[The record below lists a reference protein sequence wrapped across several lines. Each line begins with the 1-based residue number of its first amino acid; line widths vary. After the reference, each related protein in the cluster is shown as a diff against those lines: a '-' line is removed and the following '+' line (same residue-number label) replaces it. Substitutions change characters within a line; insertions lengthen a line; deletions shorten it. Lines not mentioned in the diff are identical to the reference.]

1 MFLEL
6 LSFLSSLDTGFNVLS
21 YLTVRA
27 VFAMMT
33 ALLITLLLG
42 KWIIGKLQEYQI
54 GQVIRDDGPETHL
67 EKKGTPTMG
76 GVLIFFAFFIS
87 VLIWGDWQ
95 NPFLWIVIVTALLFS
110 SIGFIDDYLKIKK
123 QNSDGLSRRQ
133 KLSAQ
138 TISTLLICFWL
149 LSLNSKTIGAELLIP
164 FFKDLIIPL
173 NVIGFLIIGWFAIV
187 GGSNSVNLTDG
198 LDGLAIMPVIIISG
212 ALGVFAYIGGNY
224 NFSGYLNMPFMPG
237 TGEAFVLCAALIG
250 AGFGFLWFNTY
261 PAEIFMGDTGSLAL
275 GAILAVIAIIV
286 HQEILLILMGG
297 IFVAETL
304 SVIIQIAYYKRTQ
317 KRFFKMAPIHHH
329 FEKKGLKEPKIIV
342 RFWIVTLIL
351 VLISLAS
358 IKIRSVSYT
367 HLTLPT
373 NREV

>member
-6 LSFLSSLDTGFNVLS
+6 ISFLSSLDTGFNVLS

-33 ALLITLLLG
+33 SLLITLLLG
-42 KWIIGKLQEYQI
+42 KWIISKLQQYQI
-54 GQVIRDDGPETHL
+54 GQVIRSDGPKSHQDKE
-67 EKKGTPTMG
+67 GTPTMG
-76 GVLIFFAFFIS
+76 GVLILFAFFTS
-87 VLIWGDWQ
+87 VIIWGDWR

-133 KLSAQ
+133 KILAQ
-138 TISTLLICFWL
+138 SISTILICIWL
-149 LSLNSKTIGAELLIP
+149 LSLNSKTIGAEILIP
-164 FFKDLIIPL
+164 FFKDLVIPL
-173 NVIGFLIIGWFAIV
+173 NAFGFLIVGWFAIV

-198 LDGLAIMPVIIISG
+198 LDGLAIMPVILISG
-212 ALGVFAYIGGNY
+212 ALAVFAYIGGNY
-224 NFSGYLNMPFMPG
+224 NFSAYLNMPFMPG
-237 TGEAFVLCAALIG
+237 TGEVFVICAALIG
-250 AGFGFLWFNTY
+250 SGFGFLWFNTY
-261 PAEIFMGDTGSLAL
+261 PAEIFMGDIGSLSL

-304 SVIIQIAYYKRTQ
+304 SVILQIGYFKRTQ
-317 KRFFKMAPIHHH
+317 KRLFLMAPIHHH
-329 FEKKGLKEPKIIV
+329 FEEMGLKEPKIIV

-358 IKIRSVSYT
+358 IKIR
-367 HLTLPT
+367 
-373 NREV
+373 

>member
-1 MFLEL
+1 MFLEI

-33 ALLITLLLG
+33 ALLITLVLG
-42 KWIIGKLQEYQI
+42 KWIISKLQHYQI
-54 GQVIRDDGPETHL
+54 GQVIRNDGPETHL
-67 EKKGTPTMG
+67 EKAGTPTMG
-76 GVLIFFAFFIS
+76 GVLILFAFFIS
-87 VLIWGDWQ
+87 VLIWGDWD

-110 SIGFIDDYLKIKK
+110 SIGFIDDYLKIKQ

-133 KLSAQ
+133 KIVAQSISA
-138 TISTLLICFWL
+138 ILICIWL

-164 FFKDLIIPL
+164 FFKELIIPL
-173 NVIGFLIIGWFAIV
+173 NALSFLIIGWFALV
-187 GGSNSVNLTDG
+187 GSSNSVNLTDG
-198 LDGLAIMPVIIISG
+198 LDGLAIMPVILISG
-212 ALGVFAYIGGNY
+212 ALAIFAYIGGNY

-237 TGEAFVLCAALIG
+237 TGEIFVLCAALVG

-261 PAEIFMGDTGSLAL
+261 PAEIFMGDTGSLSL
-275 GAILAVIAIIV
+275 GAILGVIAIIV

-304 SVIIQIAYYKRTQ
+304 SVIIQIGYFKRTQ
-317 KRFFKMAPIHHH
+317 KRIFLMAPLHHH
-329 FEKKGLKEPKIIV
+329 YEKKGLKEPKIIV
-342 RFWIVTLIL
+342 RFWIITLIL

-358 IKIRSVSYT
+358 IKIR
-367 HLTLPT
+367 
-373 NREV
+373 

>member
-1 MFLEL
+1 MFLEI

-33 ALLITLLLG
+33 ALLITLVLG
-42 KWIIGKLQEYQI
+42 KWIILKLQHYQI

-67 EKKGTPTMG
+67 EKAGTPTMG
-76 GVLIFFAFFIS
+76 GVLILFAFFIS
-87 VLIWGDWQ
+87 VLIWGDWD

-133 KLSAQ
+133 KILAQSISA
-138 TISTLLICFWL
+138 ILICVWL

-173 NVIGFLIIGWFAIV
+173 NALAFLIIGWFALV
-187 GGSNSVNLTDG
+187 GSSNSVNLTDG
-198 LDGLAIMPVIIISG
+198 LDGLAIMPVILISG
-212 ALGVFAYIGGNY
+212 ALAVFAYIGGNY

-237 TGEAFVLCAALIG
+237 TGEIFVLCAALVG

-261 PAEIFMGDTGSLAL
+261 PAEIFMGDTGSLSL
-275 GAILAVIAIIV
+275 GAILGVIAIIV

-304 SVIIQIAYYKRTQ
+304 SVIIQIGYFKRTQ
-317 KRFFKMAPIHHH
+317 KRIFLMAPLHHH
-329 FEKKGLKEPKIIV
+329 YEKKGLKEPKIIV
-342 RFWIVTLIL
+342 RFWIITLIL

-358 IKIRSVSYT
+358 IKIR
-367 HLTLPT
+367 
-373 NREV
+373 

>member
-6 LSFLSSLDTGFNVLS
+6 ISFLSSLDSGFNVLS

-33 ALLITLLLG
+33 ALLITLFLG
-42 KWIIGKLQEYQI
+42 KWIISKLQHYQI
-54 GQVIRDDGPETHL
+54 GQVIRDDGPESHL

-76 GVLIFFAFFIS
+76 GVLILFAFFLS
-87 VLIWGDWQ
+87 VIIWGDWN
-95 NPFLWIVIVTALLFS
+95 NPFLWIVVVTALLFS
-110 SIGFIDDYLKIKK
+110 LIGFMDDYLKIKK

-133 KLSAQ
+133 KIAAQSISA
-138 TISTLLICFWL
+138 ILICIWL
-149 LSLNSKTIGAELLIP
+149 ISLNSKTIGAELLVP

-173 NVIGFLIIGWFAIV
+173 NIFGFLIIGWFAIV
-187 GGSNSVNLTDG
+187 GSSNSVNLTDG
-198 LDGLAIMPVIIISG
+198 LDGLAIMPVILISG
-212 ALGVFAYIGGNY
+212 ALAVFAYIGGNY

-237 TGEAFVLCAALIG
+237 TGEVFILCAALIG

-297 IFVAETL
+297 VFVAETL
-304 SVIIQIAYYKRTQ
+304 SVIIQISYYKRTQ
-317 KRFFKMAPIHHH
+317 KRIFLMAPLHHH
-329 FEKKGLKEPKIIV
+329 YEKKGLAEPKIIV
-342 RFWIVTLIL
+342 RFWIITLIL

-358 IKIRSVSYT
+358 IKIR
-367 HLTLPT
+367 
-373 NREV
+373 

>member
-1 MFLEL
+1 MFLEI

-33 ALLITLLLG
+33 ALLITLVLG
-42 KWIIGKLQEYQI
+42 KWIISKLQHYQI
-54 GQVIRDDGPETHL
+54 GQVIRNDGPETHL
-67 EKKGTPTMG
+67 EKAGTPTMG
-76 GVLIFFAFFIS
+76 GVLILFAFFTS
-87 VLIWGDWQ
+87 VLIWGDWD

-110 SIGFIDDYLKIKK
+110 AIGFIDDYLKIKK

-133 KLSAQ
+133 KILAQSISA
-138 TISTLLICFWL
+138 ILICVWL

-173 NVIGFLIIGWFAIV
+173 NALAFLIIGWFALV
-187 GGSNSVNLTDG
+187 GSSNSVNLTDG
-198 LDGLAIMPVIIISG
+198 LDGLAIMPVILISG
-212 ALGVFAYIGGNY
+212 ALAVFAYIGGNY

-237 TGEAFVLCAALIG
+237 TGEIFVLCAALVG

-261 PAEIFMGDTGSLAL
+261 PAEIFMGDTGSLSL
-275 GAILAVIAIIV
+275 GAILGVIAIIV

-304 SVIIQIAYYKRTQ
+304 SVIIQIGYFKRTQ
-317 KRFFKMAPIHHH
+317 KRIFLMAPLHHH
-329 FEKKGLKEPKIIV
+329 YEKKGLKEPKIIV
-342 RFWIVTLIL
+342 RFWIITLIL

-358 IKIRSVSYT
+358 IKIR
-367 HLTLPT
+367 
-373 NREV
+373 

>member
-1 MFLEL
+1 MFLEI

-33 ALLITLLLG
+33 ALLISLVLG
-42 KWIIGKLQEYQI
+42 KWIISKLQHYQI
-54 GQVIRDDGPETHL
+54 GQVIREDGPETHL
-67 EKKGTPTMG
+67 EKQGTPTMG
-76 GVLIFFAFFIS
+76 GVLILFAFFIS
-87 VLIWGDWQ
+87 ILVWGDWN
-95 NPFLWIVIVTALLFS
+95 NPFLWIVIATAFLFS

-133 KLSAQ
+133 KIAAQSISA
-138 TISTLLICFWL
+138 ILICVWL
-149 LSLNSKTIGAELLIP
+149 ISLNSKTIGAELLIP

-173 NVIGFLIIGWFAIV
+173 NALAFLIVGWFALV
-187 GGSNSVNLTDG
+187 GSSNSVNLTDG
-198 LDGLAIMPVIIISG
+198 LDGLAIMPVILISG
-212 ALGVFAYIGGNY
+212 ALAVFAYIGGNY

-237 TGEAFVLCAALIG
+237 TGEIFVICAALVG

-261 PAEIFMGDTGSLAL
+261 PAEIFMGDTGSLSL
-275 GAILAVIAIIV
+275 GAILGVIAIIV

-304 SVIIQIAYYKRTQ
+304 SVIIQIGYFKRTQ
-317 KRFFKMAPIHHH
+317 KRFFLMAPIHHH
-329 FEKKGLKEPKIIV
+329 YEKKGLKEPKIIV
-342 RFWIVTLIL
+342 RFWIITLIL

-358 IKIRSVSYT
+358 IKIR
-367 HLTLPT
+367 
-373 NREV
+373 

>member
-6 LSFLSSLDTGFNVLS
+6 ISFLSSLDTGFNVLS

-33 ALLITLLLG
+33 SLLITLLLG
-42 KWIIGKLQEYQI
+42 KWIISKLQQYQI
-54 GQVIRDDGPETHL
+54 GQVIRSDGPESHQDK
-67 EKKGTPTMG
+67 EGTPTMG
-76 GVLIFFAFFIS
+76 GVLILFAFFTS
-87 VLIWGDWQ
+87 VIIWGDWR

-133 KLSAQ
+133 KILAQ
-138 TISTLLICFWL
+138 SISTILICIWL
-149 LSLNSKTIGAELLIP
+149 LSLDSKTIGAEILIP
-164 FFKDLIIPL
+164 FFKDLVIPL
-173 NVIGFLIIGWFAIV
+173 NAFGFLIIGWFAIV

-198 LDGLAIMPVIIISG
+198 LDGLAIMPVILISG
-212 ALGVFAYIGGNY
+212 ALAVFAYIGGNY
-224 NFSGYLNMPFMPG
+224 NFSAYLNMPFMPG
-237 TGEAFVLCAALIG
+237 TGEVFVICAALIG
-250 AGFGFLWFNTY
+250 SGFGFLWFNTY
-261 PAEIFMGDTGSLAL
+261 PAEIFMGDIGSLSL

-304 SVIIQIAYYKRTQ
+304 SVILQIGYFKRTQ
-317 KRFFKMAPIHHH
+317 KRLFLMAPIHHH
-329 FEKKGLKEPKIIV
+329 FEEMGLKEPKIIV

-358 IKIRSVSYT
+358 IKIR
-367 HLTLPT
+367 
-373 NREV
+373 

>member
-6 LSFLSSLDTGFNVLS
+6 ISFLSSLDSGFNVLS

-33 ALLITLLLG
+33 ALLVTLVLG
-42 KWIIGKLQEYQI
+42 KWIISKLQHYQI
-54 GQVIRDDGPETHL
+54 GQVIRDDGPESHL

-76 GVLIFFAFFIS
+76 GVLILFAFFLS
-87 VLIWGDWQ
+87 VIIWGDWN
-95 NPFLWIVIVTALLFS
+95 NPFLWIVVVTALLFS
-110 SIGFIDDYLKIKK
+110 SIGFMDDYLKIKK

-133 KLSAQ
+133 KIVAQSISA
-138 TISTLLICFWL
+138 ILICIWL
-149 LSLNSKTIGAELLIP
+149 ISLNSKTIGVELLVP

-173 NVIGFLIIGWFAIV
+173 NIFGFLIIGWFAIV
-187 GGSNSVNLTDG
+187 GSSNSVNLTDG
-198 LDGLAIMPVIIISG
+198 LDGLAIMPVILISG
-212 ALGVFAYIGGNY
+212 ALAVFAYIGGNY

-237 TGEAFVLCAALIG
+237 TGEVFVLCAALIG

-297 IFVAETL
+297 VFVAETL
-304 SVIIQIAYYKRTQ
+304 SVIIQISYYKRTQ
-317 KRFFKMAPIHHH
+317 KRIFLMAPLHHH
-329 FEKKGLKEPKIIV
+329 YEKKGLAEPKIIV
-342 RFWIVTLIL
+342 RFWIITLIL

-358 IKIRSVSYT
+358 IKIR
-367 HLTLPT
+367 
-373 NREV
+373 

>member
-6 LSFLSSLDTGFNVLS
+6 INFLSSLDTGFNVLS

-33 ALLITLLLG
+33 SLLITLVLG
-42 KWIIGKLQEYQI
+42 KWIISKLEQYEI
-54 GQVIRDDGPETHL
+54 GQVIRDDGPETHE
-67 EKKGTPTMG
+67 EKEGTPTMG
-76 GVLIFFAFFIS
+76 GVLILFAFFTSMI
-87 VLIWGDWQ
+87 IWGDWT

-133 KLSAQ
+133 KIAAQ
-138 TISTLLICFWL
+138 SISTILICIWL
-149 LSLNSKTIGAELLIP
+149 LSLNSKTIGAELLVP
-164 FFKDLIIPL
+164 FFKDLVIPL
-173 NVIGFLIIGWFAIV
+173 NAFGFLIVGWFAIV

-198 LDGLAIMPVIIISG
+198 LDGLAIMPVILISG
-212 ALGVFAYIGGNY
+212 ALAVFAYIGGNY
-224 NFSGYLNMPFMPG
+224 NFSAYLNMPFMQG
-237 TGEAFVLCAALIG
+237 TGEVFVVCAALIG
-250 AGFGFLWFNTY
+250 SGFGFLWFNTY
-261 PAEIFMGDTGSLAL
+261 PAEIFMGDTGSLSL

-297 IFVAETL
+297 IFVAEAL
-304 SVIIQIAYYKRTQ
+304 SVIIQIGYYKRTQ

-329 FEKKGLKEPKIIV
+329 FEKLGLKEPKIIV

-358 IKIRSVSYT
+358 IKIR
-367 HLTLPT
+367 
-373 NREV
+373 

>member
-6 LSFLSSLDTGFNVLS
+6 INFLSSLDTGFNVLS

-33 ALLITLLLG
+33 SLLITLVLG
-42 KWIIGKLQEYQI
+42 KWIISKLEQYEI
-54 GQVIRDDGPETHL
+54 GQVIRDDGPETHE
-67 EKKGTPTMG
+67 EKEGTPTMG
-76 GVLIFFAFFIS
+76 GVLILFAFFTSMI
-87 VLIWGDWQ
+87 IWGDWT

-110 SIGFIDDYLKIKK
+110 SIGFVDDYLKIKK

-133 KLSAQ
+133 KIAAQ
-138 TISTLLICFWL
+138 SISTILICIWL
-149 LSLNSKTIGAELLIP
+149 LSLNSKTIGAELLVP
-164 FFKDLIIPL
+164 FFKDLVIPL
-173 NVIGFLIIGWFAIV
+173 NAFGFLIVGWFAIV

-198 LDGLAIMPVIIISG
+198 LDGLAIMPVILISG
-212 ALGVFAYIGGNY
+212 ALAVFAYIGGNY
-224 NFSGYLNMPFMPG
+224 NFSAYLNMPFMPG
-237 TGEAFVLCAALIG
+237 TGEVFVICAALIG
-250 AGFGFLWFNTY
+250 SGFGFLWFNTY
-261 PAEIFMGDTGSLAL
+261 PAEIFMGDIGSLSL

-297 IFVAETL
+297 IFVAEAL
-304 SVIIQIAYYKRTQ
+304 SVIIQIGYYKRTQ

-329 FEKKGLKEPKIIV
+329 FEKLGLKEPKIIV

-358 IKIRSVSYT
+358 IKIR
-367 HLTLPT
+367 
-373 NREV
+373 

>member
-1 MFLEL
+1 MFLEI

-33 ALLITLLLG
+33 ALLITLVLG
-42 KWIIGKLQEYQI
+42 KWIISKLQHYQI
-54 GQVIRDDGPETHL
+54 GQVIREDGPETHL
-67 EKKGTPTMG
+67 EKQGTPTMG
-76 GVLIFFAFFIS
+76 GVLILFAFFIS
-87 VLIWGDWQ
+87 ILVWGDWN
-95 NPFLWIVIVTALLFS
+95 NPFLWIVIATAFLFS

-133 KLSAQ
+133 KIAAQSISA
-138 TISTLLICFWL
+138 ILICVWL
-149 LSLNSKTIGAELLIP
+149 ISLNSKTIGAELLIP

-173 NVIGFLIIGWFAIV
+173 NALAFLIVGWFALV
-187 GGSNSVNLTDG
+187 GSSNSVNLTDG
-198 LDGLAIMPVIIISG
+198 LDGLAIMPVILISG
-212 ALGVFAYIGGNY
+212 ALAVFAYIGGNY

-237 TGEAFVLCAALIG
+237 TGEIFVICAALVG

-261 PAEIFMGDTGSLAL
+261 PAEIFMGDTGSLSL
-275 GAILAVIAIIV
+275 GAILGVIAIIV

-304 SVIIQIAYYKRTQ
+304 SVIIQIGYFKRTQ
-317 KRFFKMAPIHHH
+317 KRFFLMAPIHHH
-329 FEKKGLKEPKIIV
+329 YEKKGLKEPKIIV
-342 RFWIVTLIL
+342 RFWIITLIL

-358 IKIRSVSYT
+358 IKIR
-367 HLTLPT
+367 
-373 NREV
+373 

>member
-6 LSFLSSLDTGFNVLS
+6 INFLSSLDTGFNVLS

-33 ALLITLLLG
+33 SLLITLVLG
-42 KWIIGKLQEYQI
+42 KWIISKLEQYEI
-54 GQVIRDDGPETHL
+54 GQVIRDDGPETHE

-76 GVLIFFAFFIS
+76 GVLILFAFFTSMI
-87 VLIWGDWQ
+87 IWGDWK

-123 QNSDGLSRRQ
+123 QNSDGLTRRQ
-133 KLSAQ
+133 KIALQS
-138 TISTLLICFWL
+138 ISTILICIWL
-149 LSLNSKTIGAELLIP
+149 LSLNSKTIGAELLVP
-164 FFKDLIIPL
+164 FFKDLVIPL
-173 NVIGFLIIGWFAIV
+173 NAFGFLIVGWFAIV

-198 LDGLAIMPVIIISG
+198 LDGLAIMPVIIISA
-212 ALGVFAYIGGNY
+212 ALAVFAYIGGNY
-224 NFSGYLNMPFMPG
+224 NFSAYLNMPFMLG
-237 TGEAFVLCAALIG
+237 TGEIFVICAALIG
-250 AGFGFLWFNTY
+250 SGFGFLWFNTY
-261 PAEIFMGDTGSLAL
+261 PAEIFMGDTGSLSL

-297 IFVAETL
+297 IFVAEAL
-304 SVIIQIAYYKRTQ
+304 SVIIQIGYYKQTQ
-317 KRFFKMAPIHHH
+317 KRFFRMAPIHHH
-329 FEKKGLKEPKIIV
+329 FEKLGLKEPKIIV

-358 IKIRSVSYT
+358 IKIR
-367 HLTLPT
+367 
-373 NREV
+373 

>member
-1 MFLEL
+1 MFLEI

-33 ALLITLLLG
+33 ALLITLVLG
-42 KWIIGKLQEYQI
+42 KWIISKLQHYQI
-54 GQVIRDDGPETHL
+54 GQVIRNDGPETHL
-67 EKKGTPTMG
+67 EKAGTPTMG
-76 GVLIFFAFFIS
+76 GVLILFAFFIS
-87 VLIWGDWQ
+87 VLIWGDWD

-110 SIGFIDDYLKIKK
+110 AIGFIDDYLKIKK

-133 KLSAQ
+133 KILAQSISA
-138 TISTLLICFWL
+138 ILICVWL
-149 LSLNSKTIGAELLIP
+149 LSLHSKTIGAELLIP

-173 NVIGFLIIGWFAIV
+173 NALAFLIIGWFALV
-187 GGSNSVNLTDG
+187 GSSNSVNLTDG
-198 LDGLAIMPVIIISG
+198 LDGLAIMPVILISG
-212 ALGVFAYIGGNY
+212 ALAVFAYIGGNY

-237 TGEAFVLCAALIG
+237 TGEIFVLCAALVG

-261 PAEIFMGDTGSLAL
+261 PAEIFMGDTGSLSL
-275 GAILAVIAIIV
+275 GAILGVIAIIV

-304 SVIIQIAYYKRTQ
+304 SVIIQIGYFKRTQ
-317 KRFFKMAPIHHH
+317 KRIFLMAPLHHH
-329 FEKKGLKEPKIIV
+329 YEKKGLKEPKIIV
-342 RFWIVTLIL
+342 RFWIITLIL

-358 IKIRSVSYT
+358 IKIR
-367 HLTLPT
+367 
-373 NREV
+373 

>member
-1 MFLEL
+1 MFLEI

-33 ALLITLLLG
+33 ALLITLVLG
-42 KWIIGKLQEYQI
+42 KWIISKLQHYQI
-54 GQVIRDDGPETHL
+54 GQVIRNDGPETHL
-67 EKKGTPTMG
+67 EKAGTPTMG
-76 GVLIFFAFFIS
+76 GVLILFAFFIS
-87 VLIWGDWQ
+87 VLIWGDWD

-110 SIGFIDDYLKIKK
+110 TIGFIDDYLKIKK

-133 KLSAQ
+133 KILAQSISA
-138 TISTLLICFWL
+138 ILICVWL

-173 NVIGFLIIGWFAIV
+173 NALAFLIIGWFALV
-187 GGSNSVNLTDG
+187 GSSNSVNLTDG
-198 LDGLAIMPVIIISG
+198 LDGLAIMPVILISG
-212 ALGVFAYIGGNY
+212 ALAVFAYIGGNY

-237 TGEAFVLCAALIG
+237 TGEIFVLCAALVG

-261 PAEIFMGDTGSLAL
+261 PAEIFMGDTGSLSL
-275 GAILAVIAIIV
+275 GAILGVIAIIV

-304 SVIIQIAYYKRTQ
+304 SVIIQIGYFKRTQ
-317 KRFFKMAPIHHH
+317 KRIFLMAPLHHH
-329 FEKKGLKEPKIIV
+329 YEKKGLKEPKIIV
-342 RFWIVTLIL
+342 RFWIITLIL

-358 IKIRSVSYT
+358 IKIR
-367 HLTLPT
+367 
-373 NREV
+373 

>member
-6 LSFLSSLDTGFNVLS
+6 ISFLSSLDTGFNVLS

-33 ALLITLLLG
+33 SLLITLLLG
-42 KWIIGKLQEYQI
+42 KWIISKLQQYQI
-54 GQVIRDDGPETHL
+54 GQVIRSDGPESHRDK
-67 EKKGTPTMG
+67 EGTPTMG
-76 GVLIFFAFFIS
+76 GVLILFAFFTS
-87 VLIWGDWQ
+87 VIIWGDWR

-123 QNSDGLSRRQ
+123 KNSDGLSRRQ
-133 KLSAQ
+133 KILAQ
-138 TISTLLICFWL
+138 SISTILICIWL
-149 LSLNSKTIGAELLIP
+149 LSLNSKTIGAELLVP
-164 FFKDLIIPL
+164 FFKDLVIPL
-173 NVIGFLIIGWFAIV
+173 NAFGFLIVGWFAIV

-198 LDGLAIMPVIIISG
+198 LDGLAIMPVILISG
-212 ALGVFAYIGGNY
+212 ALAVFAYIGGNY
-224 NFSGYLNMPFMPG
+224 NFSAYLNMPFMPG
-237 TGEAFVLCAALIG
+237 TGEVFVICAALIG
-250 AGFGFLWFNTY
+250 SGFGFLWFNTY
-261 PAEIFMGDTGSLAL
+261 PAEIFMGDIGSLSL

-304 SVIIQIAYYKRTQ
+304 SVILQIGYFKRTQ
-317 KRFFKMAPIHHH
+317 KRLFLMAPIHHH
-329 FEKKGLKEPKIIV
+329 FEEMGLKEPKIIV

-358 IKIRSVSYT
+358 IKIR
-367 HLTLPT
+367 
-373 NREV
+373 

>member
-1 MFLEL
+1 MFLEI

-33 ALLITLLLG
+33 ALLISLVLG
-42 KWIIGKLQEYQI
+42 KWIISKLQHYQI
-54 GQVIRDDGPETHL
+54 GQVIREDGPETHL
-67 EKKGTPTMG
+67 EKQGTPTMG
-76 GVLIFFAFFIS
+76 GVLILFAFFIS
-87 VLIWGDWQ
+87 ILIWGDWN
-95 NPFLWIVIVTALLFS
+95 NPFLWIVIATALLFS

-133 KLSAQ
+133 KIAAQSISA
-138 TISTLLICFWL
+138 ILICVWL

-173 NVIGFLIIGWFAIV
+173 NALAFLIVGWFALV
-187 GGSNSVNLTDG
+187 GSSNSVNLTDG
-198 LDGLAIMPVIIISG
+198 LDGLAIMPVILISG
-212 ALGVFAYIGGNY
+212 ALAVFAYIGGNY

-237 TGEAFVLCAALIG
+237 TGEIFVICAALVG

-261 PAEIFMGDTGSLAL
+261 PAEIFMGDTGSLSL
-275 GAILAVIAIIV
+275 GAILGVIAIIV

-304 SVIIQIAYYKRTQ
+304 SVIIQIGYFKRTQ
-317 KRFFKMAPIHHH
+317 KRFFLMAPIHHH
-329 FEKKGLKEPKIIV
+329 YEKKGLKEPKIIV
-342 RFWIVTLIL
+342 RFWIITLIL

-358 IKIRSVSYT
+358 IKIR
-367 HLTLPT
+367 
-373 NREV
+373 

>member
-6 LSFLSSLDTGFNVLS
+6 ISFLSSLDTGFNVLS

-33 ALLITLLLG
+33 SLLITLLLG
-42 KWIIGKLQEYQI
+42 KWIISKLQQYQI
-54 GQVIRDDGPETHL
+54 GQVIRSDGPKSHQDKE
-67 EKKGTPTMG
+67 GTPTMG
-76 GVLIFFAFFIS
+76 GVLILFAFFTS
-87 VLIWGDWQ
+87 VIIWGDWR

-110 SIGFIDDYLKIKK
+110 SIGFVDDYLKIKK

-133 KLSAQ
+133 KILAQ
-138 TISTLLICFWL
+138 SISTILICIWL
-149 LSLNSKTIGAELLIP
+149 LSLNSKTIGAEILIP
-164 FFKDLIIPL
+164 FFKDLVIPL
-173 NVIGFLIIGWFAIV
+173 NAFGFLIVGWFAIV

-198 LDGLAIMPVIIISG
+198 LDGLAIMPVILISG
-212 ALGVFAYIGGNY
+212 ALAVFAYIGGNY
-224 NFSGYLNMPFMPG
+224 NFSAYLNMPFMPG
-237 TGEAFVLCAALIG
+237 TGEVFVICAALIG
-250 AGFGFLWFNTY
+250 SGFGFLWFNTY
-261 PAEIFMGDTGSLAL
+261 PAEIFMGDIGSLSL

-304 SVIIQIAYYKRTQ
+304 SVILQIGYFKRTQ
-317 KRFFKMAPIHHH
+317 KRLFLMAPIHHH
-329 FEKKGLKEPKIIV
+329 FEEMGLKEPKIIV

-358 IKIRSVSYT
+358 IKIR
-367 HLTLPT
+367 
-373 NREV
+373 

>member
-6 LSFLSSLDTGFNVLS
+6 INFLSSLDTGFNVLS

-33 ALLITLLLG
+33 SLLITLVLG
-42 KWIIGKLQEYQI
+42 KWIISKLEQYEI
-54 GQVIRDDGPETHL
+54 GQVIRDDGPETHE

-76 GVLIFFAFFIS
+76 GVLILFAFFTSMI
-87 VLIWGDWQ
+87 IWGDWK

-133 KLSAQ
+133 KIALQS
-138 TISTLLICFWL
+138 ISTILICIWL
-149 LSLNSKTIGAELLIP
+149 LSLNSKTIGAELLVP
-164 FFKDLIIPL
+164 FFKDLVIPL
-173 NVIGFLIIGWFAIV
+173 NAFGFLIIGWFAIV

-198 LDGLAIMPVIIISG
+198 LDGLAIMPVIIISA
-212 ALGVFAYIGGNY
+212 ALAVFAYIGGNY
-224 NFSGYLNMPFMPG
+224 NFSAYLNMPFMPG
-237 TGEAFVLCAALIG
+237 TGEIFVVCAALIG
-250 AGFGFLWFNTY
+250 SGFGFLWFNTY
-261 PAEIFMGDTGSLAL
+261 PAEIFMGDTGSLSL

-297 IFVAETL
+297 IFVAEAL
-304 SVIIQIAYYKRTQ
+304 SVIIQIGYYKQTQ
-317 KRFFKMAPIHHH
+317 KRFFRMAPIHHH
-329 FEKKGLKEPKIIV
+329 FEKLGLKEPKIIV

-358 IKIRSVSYT
+358 IKIR
-367 HLTLPT
+367 
-373 NREV
+373 

>member
-1 MFLEL
+1 MFLEI

-33 ALLITLLLG
+33 ALLITLVLG
-42 KWIIGKLQEYQI
+42 KWIISKLQHYQI
-54 GQVIRDDGPETHL
+54 GQVIRNDGPETHL
-67 EKKGTPTMG
+67 EKAGTPTMG
-76 GVLIFFAFFIS
+76 GVLILFAFFIS
-87 VLIWGDWQ
+87 VLIWGDWD

-110 SIGFIDDYLKIKK
+110 AIGFIDDYLKIKK

-133 KLSAQ
+133 KILAQSISA
-138 TISTLLICFWL
+138 ILICVWL

-164 FFKDLIIPL
+164 FFKNLIIPL
-173 NVIGFLIIGWFAIV
+173 NAFAFLVIGWFALV
-187 GGSNSVNLTDG
+187 GSSNSVNLTDG
-198 LDGLAIMPVIIISG
+198 LDGLAIMPVILISG
-212 ALGVFAYIGGNY
+212 ALAVFAYIGGNY

-237 TGEAFVLCAALIG
+237 TGEIFVLCAALVG

-261 PAEIFMGDTGSLAL
+261 PAEIFMGDTGSLSL
-275 GAILAVIAIIV
+275 GAILGVIAIIV

-304 SVIIQIAYYKRTQ
+304 SVIIQIGYFKRTQ
-317 KRFFKMAPIHHH
+317 KRIFLMAPLHHH
-329 FEKKGLKEPKIIV
+329 YEKKGLKEPKIIV
-342 RFWIVTLIL
+342 RFWIITLIL

-358 IKIRSVSYT
+358 IKIR
-367 HLTLPT
+367 
-373 NREV
+373 

>member
-1 MFLEL
+1 MFLEI

-33 ALLITLLLG
+33 ALLITLVLG
-42 KWIIGKLQEYQI
+42 KWIIAKLQHYQI
-54 GQVIRDDGPETHL
+54 GQVIRNDGPETHL
-67 EKKGTPTMG
+67 EKAGTPTMG
-76 GVLIFFAFFIS
+76 GVLILFAFFIS
-87 VLIWGDWQ
+87 VLIWGDWD
-95 NPFLWIVIVTALLFS
+95 NPFLWIVIFTALLFS

-133 KLSAQ
+133 KILAQSISA
-138 TISTLLICFWL
+138 ILICVWL

-173 NVIGFLIIGWFAIV
+173 NALAFLIIGWFALV
-187 GGSNSVNLTDG
+187 GSSNSVNLTDG
-198 LDGLAIMPVIIISG
+198 LDGLAIMPVILISG
-212 ALGVFAYIGGNY
+212 ALAVFAYIGGNY

-237 TGEAFVLCAALIG
+237 TGEIFVLCAALVG

-261 PAEIFMGDTGSLAL
+261 PAEIFMGDTGSLSL
-275 GAILAVIAIIV
+275 GAILGVIAIIV

-304 SVIIQIAYYKRTQ
+304 SVIIQIGYFKRTQ
-317 KRFFKMAPIHHH
+317 KRIFLMAPLHHH
-329 FEKKGLKEPKIIV
+329 YEKKGLKEPKIIV
-342 RFWIVTLIL
+342 RFWIITLIL

-358 IKIRSVSYT
+358 IKIR
-367 HLTLPT
+367 
-373 NREV
+373 

>member
-6 LSFLSSLDTGFNVLS
+6 INFLSSLDTGFNVLS

-33 ALLITLLLG
+33 SLLITLVLG
-42 KWIIGKLQEYQI
+42 KWIISKLEQYEI
-54 GQVIRDDGPETHL
+54 GQVIRDDGPETHE
-67 EKKGTPTMG
+67 EKEGTPTMG
-76 GVLIFFAFFIS
+76 GVLILFAFFIS
-87 VLIWGDWQ
+87 MIIWGDWA

-110 SIGFIDDYLKIKK
+110 SIGFVDDYLKIKK

-133 KLSAQ
+133 KIAAQ
-138 TISTLLICFWL
+138 SISTIIICIWL
-149 LSLNSKTIGAELLIP
+149 LSLNSKTIGAELLVP
-164 FFKDLIIPL
+164 FFKDLVIPL
-173 NVIGFLIIGWFAIV
+173 NAFGFLIIGWFAIV

-198 LDGLAIMPVIIISG
+198 LDGLAIMPVILISG
-212 ALGVFAYIGGNY
+212 ALAVFAYIGGNY
-224 NFSGYLNMPFMPG
+224 NFSAYLNMPFMSG
-237 TGEAFVLCAALIG
+237 TGEIFVVCAALIG
-250 AGFGFLWFNTY
+250 SGFGFLWFNTY
-261 PAEIFMGDTGSLAL
+261 PAEIFMGDTGSLSL

-297 IFVAETL
+297 IFVAEAL
-304 SVIIQIAYYKRTQ
+304 SVIIQIGYYKRTQ

-329 FEKKGLKEPKIIV
+329 FEKLGLKEPKIIV

-358 IKIRSVSYT
+358 IKIR
-367 HLTLPT
+367 
-373 NREV
+373 

>member
-6 LSFLSSLDTGFNVLS
+6 LQFLATIDTGFNVLS

-27 VFAMMT
+27 VFSMMT
-33 ALLITLLLG
+33 ALLISLFLG
-42 KWIIGKLQEYQI
+42 KWIISILEQYEI
-54 GQVIRDDGPETHL
+54 GQVIRDDGPETHE

-76 GVLIFFAFFIS
+76 GVLILFAFFTSMI
-87 VLIWGDWQ
+87 IWGDWT

-133 KLSAQ
+133 KITLQS
-138 TISTLLICFWL
+138 ISTILICIWL
-149 LSLNSKTIGAELLIP
+149 LSLNSKTIGAELLVP
-164 FFKDLIIPL
+164 FFKDLVIPL
-173 NVIGFLIIGWFAIV
+173 NAFGFLIVGWFAIV

-198 LDGLAIMPVIIISG
+198 LDGLAIMPVIIISA
-212 ALGVFAYIGGNY
+212 ALAVFAYIGGNY
-224 NFSGYLNMPFMPG
+224 NFSAYLNMPFMPG
-237 TGEAFVLCAALIG
+237 TGEIFVVCAALIG
-250 AGFGFLWFNTY
+250 SGFGFLWFNTY
-261 PAEIFMGDTGSLAL
+261 PAEIFMGDTGSLSL

-297 IFVAETL
+297 IFVAEAL
-304 SVIIQIAYYKRTQ
+304 SVIIQIGYYKQTQ
-317 KRFFKMAPIHHH
+317 KRFFRMAPIHHH
-329 FEKKGLKEPKIIV
+329 FEKLGLKEPKIIV

-358 IKIRSVSYT
+358 IKIR
-367 HLTLPT
+367 
-373 NREV
+373 